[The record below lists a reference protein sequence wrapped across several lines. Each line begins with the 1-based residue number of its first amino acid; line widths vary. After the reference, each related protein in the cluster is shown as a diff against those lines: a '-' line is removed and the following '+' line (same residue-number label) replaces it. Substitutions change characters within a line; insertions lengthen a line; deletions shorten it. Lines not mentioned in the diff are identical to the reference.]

1 MKDIENEWEVN
12 NVVYTLS
19 KYRQGDESC
28 YATLIRIL
36 GDYHELKSMEYSIRM
51 EEMEQLYR
59 ER

>member
-1 MKDIENEWEVN
+1 MKDIENDWEVN

-28 YATLIRIL
+28 YDTLFRIL
-36 GDYHELKSMEYSIRM
+36 ADYHELKSMEYSIRM
-51 EEMEQLYR
+51 VEREQFYR